1 MTRAAM
7 PKGCASPGCRI
18 SNPGRRLVAL
28 PNGSSRYNAP
38 EEACSSLPPERAR
51 EDVRFVRLPGTGVS
65 YAGAFSGKHPIV
77 EAAAAVRP
85 CGAGGLWR
93 AKSCRTRTRS
103 PKLSRPS
110 RRCSRSRD
118 MSNAGSSRIWFS
130 TVRSHARRERMS
142 CTSSARA
149 SLATPSNP
157 NRRCGGSSLRAGAT
171 PTADA
176 AGEAGNRPRNCRRC
190 RRVGSCNRRRGDHDH
205 RALSGFS
212 APAGRASA
220 RERFRRPASMPAS

>member
-1 MTRAAM
+1 M

-18 SNPGRRLVAL
+18 RNPGRRLIAL
-28 PNGSSRYNAP
+28 PNGSSRTNGP
-38 EEACSSLPPERAR
+38 EGACSLLPPERAC
-51 EDVRFVRLPGTGVS
+51 EDVRSVRFVRLPGIGVS
-65 YAGAFSGKHPIV
+65 EAAEFSGKHPIV

-110 RRCSRSRD
+110 RRCNRSRD

-130 TVRSHARRERMS
+130 TARSQARRDGMS
-142 CTSSARA
+142 CTSSARL

-157 NRRCGGSSLRAGAT
+157 NRRCGGSRSSLRAGAT
-171 PTADA
+171 PTTDA
-176 AGEAGNRPRNCRRC
+176 AADGADRFGTMITVSFP
-190 RRVGSCNRRRGDHDH
+190 
-205 RALSGFS
+205 
-212 APAGRASA
+212 ASA
-220 RERFRRPASMPAS
+220 RQQAKRQPESDSAGQEACQRHDGELEREAVCAE